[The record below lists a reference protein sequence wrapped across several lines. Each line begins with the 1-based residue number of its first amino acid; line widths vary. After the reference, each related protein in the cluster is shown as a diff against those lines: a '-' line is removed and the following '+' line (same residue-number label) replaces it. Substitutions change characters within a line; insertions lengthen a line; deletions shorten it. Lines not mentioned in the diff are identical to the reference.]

1 MRQCALGPGR
11 LAAGSRPGKEWAG
24 DRGKRQCWE
33 NRGGTEGANEIR
45 DLRDLAARWG
55 QASKGLRPSPPG
67 GTDLS
72 YRVPRG
78 SWLLRVAD
86 VTE

>member
-1 MRQCALGPGR
+1 MHWGQEGWLQAVVQERSGQETRARGSAGR
-11 LAAGSRPGKEWAG
+11 
-24 DRGKRQCWE
+24 
-33 NRGGTEGANEIR
+33 TEEANEIS

-55 QASKGLRPSPPG
+55 QASKGLLPSPPG

-86 VTE
+86 VME